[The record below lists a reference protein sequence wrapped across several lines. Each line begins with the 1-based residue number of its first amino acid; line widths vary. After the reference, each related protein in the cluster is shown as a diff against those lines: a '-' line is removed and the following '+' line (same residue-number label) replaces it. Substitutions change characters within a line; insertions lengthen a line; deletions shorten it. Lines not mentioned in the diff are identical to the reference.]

1 MKFID
6 EAKIQVFAGD
16 GGKGC
21 ISFRREKYVPRGGPN
36 GGNGGK
42 GGDIT
47 VKVDKNLSTLMDF
60 KYKRHFR
67 AENGVGGKG
76 SLKDGKG
83 GKDVVL
89 KVPPG
94 TIIYDADTDEVLAD
108 LIENGQSLIVAKGG
122 RGGKGN
128 AFFTT
133 STRQAPDFAQPGEKG
148 EKRTLKLEL
157 RLMADVG
164 LVGFPNAG
172 KSTLISVISKARP
185 KIADY
190 PFTTLA
196 PSLGAVSH
204 RSFSPF
210 TVADLPGLIEGAHQG
225 EGLGIQFLKHIER
238 TKFLLHLVSL
248 GPDEQISPIRR
259 FQILVK
265 EMEKFSK
272 ALAHRPVAVVLTKM
286 DLLPSKKALN
296 DKVKTFKRKGY
307 SVFAISAVTG
317 NGIDKLLDHAARE
330 TASFLN
336 SGVSPKS

>member
-6 EAKIQVFAGD
+6 EAKIKVFAGN

-42 GGDIT
+42 GGDIV
-47 VKVDKNLSTLMDF
+47 VKMDKNLSTLMDF
-60 KYKRHFR
+60 KYKRHFQAR
-67 AENGVGGKG
+67 NGVGGKG

-83 GKDVVL
+83 GEDVVL
-89 KVPPG
+89 GVPPG
-94 TIIYDADTDEVLAD
+94 TVVYDADTEEVLAD
-108 LIENGQSLIVAKGG
+108 LVENEQSLIVAKGG

-148 EKRTLKLEL
+148 EKRILKLEL
-157 RLMADVG
+157 KLMADVG

-172 KSTLISVISKARP
+172 KSTLISVISKAHP

-196 PSLGAVSH
+196 PSLGVVSH
-204 RSFSPF
+204 RSFPPF

-238 TKFLLHLVSL
+238 TRFLLHLVSA
-248 GPDEQISPIRR
+248 GPDEQLSPIKR
-259 FQILVK
+259 FQILKK
-265 EMEKFSK
+265 EMEKFSQD
-272 ALAHRPVAVVLTKM
+272 LARRPGVIVLTKM

-296 DKVKTFKRKGY
+296 DMVKTFKRKGY
-307 SVFAISAVTG
+307 SVFAVSAVTG
-317 NGIDKLLDHAARE
+317 NGIDKLLDY
-330 TASFLN
+330 TANNIFS
-336 SGVSPKS
+336 